1 MTMKYAECERC
12 GKLSP
17 RMSLIGN
24 ILAAI
29 FKISVG
35 LLTGSKGL
43 VADGVHSIADAFAS
57 AFILLSLMIAGKPHD
72 ESHPYGYGKVEYIST
87 LLAATFLF
95 IGASLIIVDDVLA
108 VVHGI
113 HETPLNAAL
122 LATLACL
129 FYSYMLYRSN
139 ICAGTQLG
147 SPAIIADAYESRADS
162 FSAAAVLVGLIGTK
176 LGYIYAD
183 AIAAAFVAL
192 LIYHMSMEMFL
203 QGIHGLIDSSPDKEI
218 INRVRKTSLAVE
230 GVEGVRSI
238 HARSMGQ
245 KSWIDL
251 IIDVSGKKSI
261 LETHTIRENV
271 KKAVIGKIEKVGGI
285 SINCFPVKKTVFG
298 NY

>member
-1 MTMKYAECERC
+1 MKYAECARC

-57 AFILLSLMIAGKPHD
+57 AFILMSLLIAEKPYD

-95 IGASLIIVDDVLA
+95 VGASLIMVDDVLA
-108 VVHGI
+108 IIHGI

-122 LATLACL
+122 LATLVCF
-129 FYSYMLYRSN
+129 FYSFTLYRSN
-139 ICAGTQLG
+139 ICAGTQIG
-147 SPAIIADAYESRADS
+147 SPALIADAYESRADS
-162 FSAAAVLVGLIGTK
+162 FSAGAVFVGLIGTK
-176 LGYIYAD
+176 MGFIYAD
-183 AIAAAFVAL
+183 ALAAAVVAL

-203 QGIHGLIDSSPDKEI
+203 QGIHGLIDSSPDKGI
-218 INRVRKTSLAVE
+218 IDRTVKTSLAVE
-230 GVEGVRSI
+230 GVEGIRSI
-238 HARSMGQ
+238 HARRMGQ
-245 KSWIDL
+245 KNWIDL
-251 IIDVSGKKSI
+251 IIDVSEKKTI
-261 LETHTIRENV
+261 LETHMIGENV
-271 KKAVIGKIEKVGGI
+271 KKAIIEKIEKVGGI
-285 SINCFPVKKTVFG
+285 SVNCFPVKKTMFG
-298 NY
+298 NF

>member
-1 MTMKYAECERC
+1 MKYAECARC

-29 FKISVG
+29 FKISMG

-57 AFILLSLMIAGKPHD
+57 AFILLSLMIAEKPHD

-95 IGASLIIVDDVLA
+95 VGASLIMIDDVLA
-108 VVHGI
+108 IVHGI
-113 HETPLNAAL
+113 HETPLNPAL

-147 SPAIIADAYESRADS
+147 SPAIMADAYESRADS
-162 FSAAAVLVGLIGTK
+162 YSAGAVLLGLIGTK
-176 LGYIYAD
+176 LGFIYAD
-183 AIAAAFVAL
+183 AIAAAIVAL
-192 LIYHMSMEMFL
+192 LIYRMSIEMFF
-203 QGIHGLIDSSPDKEI
+203 QGIHGLIDSSPDKGI
-218 INRVRKTSLAVE
+218 IDRVTKTSLAVE

-238 HARSMGQ
+238 NARSMGQ
-245 KSWIDL
+245 KNWIDL
-251 IIDVSGKKSI
+251 VIDVSGKKTI
-261 LETHTIRENV
+261 LETHMIGENV
-271 KKAVIGKIEKVGGI
+271 KKAILEKIEKVGGI
-285 SINCFPVKKTVFG
+285 SVNCYPVKRTVFG
-298 NY
+298 NF

>member
-1 MTMKYAECERC
+1 MRYAECARC

-17 RMSLIGN
+17 RLSLIGN

-35 LLTGSKGL
+35 WMTGSKGL

-57 AFILLSLMIAGKPHD
+57 AFILLSLFIAEKPHD

-87 LLAATFLF
+87 LLAASFLF
-95 IGASLIIVDDVLA
+95 IGASLIMWDDVLA
-108 VVHGI
+108 FVHGI

-122 LATLACL
+122 MATLACL

-139 ICAGTQLG
+139 ICAGTQMC

-162 FSAAAVLVGLIGTK
+162 FSAAAVLAGLIGTK
-176 LGYIYAD
+176 LGFIYAD
-183 AIAAAFVAL
+183 AIAAAIVAL

-203 QGIHGLIDSSPDKEI
+203 QGIHGLIDSSPDKGI
-218 INRVRKTSLAVE
+218 IDRTVTTCLAVA
-230 GVEGVRSI
+230 GVEGVRSVN
-238 HARSMGQ
+238 ARRMGQ
-245 KSWIDL
+245 KNWVDL
-251 IIDVSGKKSI
+251 IIEVSEKKTVM
-261 LETHTIRENV
+261 ETHLIGESV
-271 KKAVIGKIEKVGGI
+271 KKAVMEKVEQIGGI
-285 SINCFPVKKTVFG
+285 SINCFPVKKTMFG